1 LGYDG
6 TSGIWDVPSGLP
18 KYCVVG
24 LVVVSG
30 RGGSGAR
37 NGTEKLRDGALMH
50 REKNDVKY
58 PRTTTTGVQESA
70 SHALA
75 LKIGTNQSA
84 SCL

>member
-6 TSGIWDVPSGLP
+6 TSGIKDVPSGLP
-18 KYCVVG
+18 KYCVAG
-24 LVVVSG
+24 LVVSG

-58 PRTTTTGVQESA
+58 PRTTAVGFMFMNRLSNTE
-70 SHALA
+70 
-75 LKIGTNQSA
+75 LKSNSRMTYS
-84 SCL
+84 